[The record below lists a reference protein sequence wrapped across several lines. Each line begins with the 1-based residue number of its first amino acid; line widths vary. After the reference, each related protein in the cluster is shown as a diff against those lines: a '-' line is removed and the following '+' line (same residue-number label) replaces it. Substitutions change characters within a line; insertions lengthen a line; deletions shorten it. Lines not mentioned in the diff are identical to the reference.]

1 MQEQTIICY
10 CFIIINSIIKS
21 DISHRSDSFSVSA
34 LPIFRLEKDM
44 AMKSYYK
51 EGIYFEG
58 IPTGLNDQIEGQIQ
72 TLLGLN
78 KGVGIMGGYYE
89 EGLPICLVSVL
100 TLDMLHYG
108 SPDDFLKN
116 TGYFLHDC
124 FTEEDA
130 QLFTPE
136 NFRHFNGEKQ
146 LYMLTAS
153 GEKLWVR
160 IVKSDA
166 VTSDGSLLWLISLND
181 FDAVHRHELSLIAA
195 KEAAERANTAKTSFL
210 SRMSHDIRTPLNGML
225 GMARIAKDNADDPE
239 KVRDALSKLELAGKQ
254 LEMLINDVLDM
265 SKLESGKTEL
275 VYESFNLRKLL
286 TDTCALL
293 RTQTTEKGVTIN
305 ALALNEE
312 HDNVIGSKLHLQRI
326 IENISSNAIKY
337 NRPGGSINYILDEI
351 PEDDDRSLYR
361 FTISDTGIGM
371 SPEFMQHLFEPF
383 AREDESSTRP
393 HGTGLGLAITKDLIE
408 LMGGTVNVESKQ
420 GSGTTFIIDIPF
432 KIDHDSV
439 EQTEDVS
446 AEQPD
451 LKGAR
456 VLLVE
461 DNEMNRDIAEY
472 MISRTGADVI
482 SAKDGY
488 EALDKFNAS
497 EPGSIDLIFMDIMM
511 PGIDGLETT
520 KRIRAS
526 KHPQASTIP
535 VIALTANAFAED
547 INEIKAA
554 GMDAHIAKPV
564 NEEKLN
570 RILTKFIKKK

>member
-1 MQEQTIICY
+1 
-10 CFIIINSIIKS
+10 
-21 DISHRSDSFSVSA
+21 
-34 LPIFRLEKDM
+34 
-44 AMKSYYK
+44 
-51 EGIYFEG
+51 
-58 IPTGLNDQIEGQIQ
+58 
-72 TLLGLN
+72 
-78 KGVGIMGGYYE
+78 
-89 EGLPICLVSVL
+89 
-100 TLDMLHYG
+100 
-108 SPDDFLKN
+108 
-116 TGYFLHDC
+116 
-124 FTEEDA
+124 
-130 QLFTPE
+130 
-136 NFRHFNGEKQ
+136 
-146 LYMLTAS
+146 
-153 GEKLWVR
+153 
-160 IVKSDA
+160 
-166 VTSDGSLLWLISLND
+166 
-181 FDAVHRHELSLIAA
+181 
-195 KEAAERANTAKTSFL
+195 
-210 SRMSHDIRTPLNGML
+210 
-225 GMARIAKDNADDPE
+225 
-239 KVRDALSKLELAGKQ
+239 
-254 LEMLINDVLDM
+254 
-265 SKLESGKTEL
+265 
-275 VYESFNLRKLL
+275 
-286 TDTCALL
+286 
-293 RTQTTEKGVTIN
+293 
-305 ALALNEE
+305 
-312 HDNVIGSKLHLQRI
+312 
-326 IENISSNAIKY
+326 
-337 NRPGGSINYILDEI
+337 
-351 PEDDDRSLYR
+351 
-361 FTISDTGIGM
+361 M

-432 KIDHDSV
+432 KIDHDAV

-526 KHPQASTIP
+526 KHPQAATIP